1 MSTTPTRVFVARLVG
16 LPIFDP
22 QGDQVAKVRDLVV
35 AIRTET
41 SQPRVLGMVAEVF
54 GRRRIF
60 VPMTRITNIDS
71 GQVHTTGLLNMRRFV
86 QRSTETLVMG
96 QMLDRT
102 VTTKDSAKVGGIT
115 GVVYDVAMEQAR
127 NRDWVLSRVAV
138 QEPSK
143 GFRRRGQTHVVEWRD
158 VTGLTRP
165 EPTQGA
171 THLIAAL
178 NDMRPADAANMI
190 HDLPPER
197 RTAVVAAL
205 DDERLA
211 DVLEELPD
219 EDQVEIL
226 EHLDSERAA
235 DVLEEMSADD
245 AADLIADL
253 NPETAATLLGLME
266 PDEAEDVRRLMSYED
281 NTAGAMMT
289 PEPVILSPDATIADA
304 LAHVRNPE
312 LTPSLA
318 ALVYVCRQPLETP
331 TGRLLGAAH
340 IQRLLREPP
349 STLVAAALDES
360 MDPLRP
366 DASMDEVAAHLAT
379 YNLVAAP
386 VVDDEGRL
394 LGAVTVDDLL
404 DHMLPEGWRDRAP
417 RPGRINGGP
426 SAGRAG

>member
-1 MSTTPTRVFVARLVG
+1 MSSTPTRVFVARIVG

-35 AIRTET
+35 AIRTEAN
-41 SQPRVLGMVAEVF
+41 QPRVLGMVAEIF

-60 VPMTRITNIDS
+60 VPMTRVTAVDS
-71 GQVHTTGLLNMRRFV
+71 GQIHTTGLLNMRRFE

-96 QMLDRT
+96 QMLDRP
-102 VTTKDSAKVGGIT
+102 VTIT
-115 GVVYDVAMEQAR
+115 ESGVSGTVYDVAMEQAR
-127 NRDWVLSRVAV
+127 NRDWVISRVAV

-158 VTGLTRP
+158 VTGLTKR
-165 EPTQGA
+165 EDTHGA
-171 THLIAAL
+171 TRLIAAL
-178 NDMRPADAANMI
+178 GDMRPADAANVI
-190 HDLPPER
+190 RDLPVER

-205 DDERLA
+205 NDERLA
-211 DVLEELPD
+211 DVLEELPE

-235 DVLEEMSADD
+235 DVLEEMSPDD

-253 NPETAATLLGLME
+253 NPETAATLLALME
-266 PDEAEDVRRLMSYED
+266 PQEAEYVKRLMSYVED
-281 NTAGAMMT
+281 TAGAMMT

-349 STLVAAALDES
+349 STLVAAVLDDS
-360 MDPLRP
+360 MDPLHP
-366 DASMDEVAAHLAT
+366 DASIDEVAAHLAT

-386 VVDDEGRL
+386 VVDEAGRL

-404 DHMLPEGWRDRAP
+404 DHMLPEGWRDNARL
-417 RPGRINGGP
+417 RTSEGERQ
-426 SAGRAG
+426 